1 MSASLPTNRFSKS
14 IHNQTM
20 SRKEL
25 SKISPS
31 PVSLATLLDRE
42 LREEKGEKRFVKY
55 GEESMTKKGEDYGL
69 IKTCC
74 HRVPGDPSTAFSVF
88 AIFDG
93 HSGISAAVYAKENL
107 LNNVLKEI
115 PKDIISSSRD
125 AWLHALPRALVAG
138 FVKTDMDF
146 QSIKG
151 EMSGTTATFVVVD
164 ESIVTVAS
172 VGDSRCI
179 LVDNKGGGVVSILTV
194 DHRLEDNVE
203 ERERVIAS
211 GGEVKRQDYRGGPLR
226 VWPGGL
232 CLSRSIGDADLGKYI
247 VPIPHVKQVKLLSNG
262 GNGRLIIAS
271 DGVWD
276 ALSNEMAAAACR
288 GVAAEFAA
296 KLVVEEAIISKG
308 LRDDTSCIVVD
319 IPSDHLPVLQRNSTT
334 QKKLHN
340 LLKPLLFPF
349 RKKSKKNS
357 TNKATSKVGVVVE
370 DLFEEGSVFIERFGN
385 DFSLNNNSD
394 QIFSCAICQVD
405 QRPGNGI
412 SRPLNSPLEV
422 PFFCTNCRKKKVIM
436 EGKRPMVYQ

>member
-1 MSASLPTNRFSKS
+1 
-14 IHNQTM
+14 M

-42 LREEKGEKRFVKY
+42 LREEKGVKSFAKY
-55 GEESMTKKGEDYGL
+55 GEDSMAKKGEDYGL

-107 LNNVLKEI
+107 LNNVLKAI
-115 PKDIISSSRD
+115 PQDIISSSRD

-138 FVKTDMDF
+138 FVRTDMDF

-151 EMSGTTATFVVVD
+151 EMSGTTATLVVVD
-164 ESIVTVAS
+164 ECVVTVAS

-179 LVDNKGGGVVSILTV
+179 LVDTEGGGVVSILTV

-211 GGEVKRQDYRGGPLR
+211 GGEVKRHDYRGGPLR

-247 VPIPHVKQVKLLSNG
+247 VPIPQVKQVKLLSNG
-262 GNGRLIIAS
+262 GGGRLIIAS

-276 ALSNEMAAAACR
+276 ALSNEMAAAAACR

-308 LRDDTSCIVVD
+308 LKDDTSCIVVD
-319 IPSDHLPVLQRNSTT
+319 IPSDHLPVLQPNSTT
-334 QKKLHN
+334 RKKLHN
-340 LLKPLLFPF
+340 VLKPLLFPF

-357 TNKATSKVGVVVE
+357 TNKGTTSKVGVVVE
-370 DLFEEGSVFIERFGN
+370 ELFDEGSVFIERFGD
-385 DFSLNNNSD
+385 DFSLKNNSD
-394 QIFSCAICQVD
+394 QIFSCEICQVD

-412 SRPLNSPLEV
+412 SRPLNSP
-422 PFFCTNCRKKKVIM
+422 
-436 EGKRPMVYQ
+436 